1 MRLSLFIPIAV
12 AGLFAGLGCDTTVKG
27 RDAAA
32 GQSPQPAQVHLAE
45 MTIRLDAPNDG
56 APSVSVLAYRA
67 AVTGAEDVRS
77 VVDPLMAPAPEGV
90 CVLRDVAGP
99 ARALGARGGTVEL
112 DALSHLAVELGNG
125 QPDLRVA
132 PRVYPDLASVVGGV
146 VGEAAPVALV
156 AAPASVTITD
166 GANGREVVGLPE
178 LPRLLD
184 ADGAALPASASFPA
198 KNDLVLS
205 VPGPLAAF
213 VELRP
218 FGATW
223 ALACPVDSAR
233 QVVIPAAEIARLMQR
248 SGRVPVSVEAVARD
262 ERALALA
269 GSQVRL
275 TLEARSS
282 SVVELRP

>member
-1 MRLSLFIPIAV
+1 MRLSSLTPIAV
-12 AGLFAGLGCDTTVKG
+12 AGLLAGPGCDTTVKG

-32 GQSPQPAQVHLAE
+32 AQGPQAPQVHLAE
-45 MTIRLDAPNDG
+45 VTVRLDAPNDG

-67 AVTGAEDVRS
+67 TVTGTEDVRS
-77 VVDPLMAPAPEGV
+77 VVDPLMAPAPEGA
-90 CVLRDVAGP
+90 CILRDVAGP

-112 DALSHLAVELGNG
+112 EALSHLAVELGNG
-125 QPDLRVA
+125 QPDLRLS

-146 VGEAAPVALV
+146 VGEAAPVAL
-156 AAPASVTITD
+156 AATPPSLIVSD
-166 GANGREVVGLPE
+166 GAAGRELVPVPE

-184 ADGAALPASASFPA
+184 SDGAALPASASFPA
-198 KNDLVLS
+198 KNDLTLS
-205 VPGPLAAF
+205 VPGTLAAF

-233 QVVIPAAEIARLMQR
+233 QVVIPAGEIARLMQR

-262 ERALALA
+262 ERTLSLA
-269 GSQVRL
+269 GSQIRL